1 MAGENLPRVLSQD
14 IGGVELPYL
23 LYEGS
28 GPTLILLHATGFV
41 PWLWHPIARELAP
54 AYRVVAPYFCDHR
67 EVEPEE
73 GGLSWMRIAEDL
85 AAFCKRTGIHRP
97 GLVGHSMGA
106 TVLTLAH
113 TSFRLDARGLVLIEP
128 IFLPQDFYHL
138 RLSVDEHPLASRSI
152 RRKDTWSS
160 REEALAYL
168 RSKPLFKN
176 WDDEMIELYLDHG
189 MRRDELGS
197 LTLACS
203 PRREASLF
211 MGGMAHDPWPF
222 LPLVECPALVLEG
235 ELSENRQYID
245 LKKATASMKAAEYR
259 LISGAG
265 HLIPMEKPGEISGIV
280 RRFFDGV

>member
-1 MAGENLPRVLSQD
+1 MAQDNLPRILSQD
-14 IGGVELPYL
+14 IGDAELPYL
-23 LYEGS
+23 LYEGD
-28 GPTLILLHATGFV
+28 GPTLILMHATGFL
-41 PWLWHPIARELAP
+41 PWLWHPIARKLAP

-85 AAFCKRTGIHRP
+85 SLFCSRAGIHRP

-113 TSFRLDARGLVLIEP
+113 TSFQLDARGLVLIEP

-152 RRKDTWSS
+152 RRRDRWSS
-160 REEALAYL
+160 REEAHAYL
-168 RSKPLFKN
+168 RSKPLFKD
-176 WDDEMIELYLDHG
+176 WDSEMIDLYLDHG
-189 MRRDELGS
+189 MRRDEVGS
-197 LTLACS
+197 LSLACS

-211 MGGMAHDPWPF
+211 MGGMAQDPWPL

-245 LKKATASMKAAEYR
+245 LKKATASMKNAEYR
-259 LISGAG
+259 LVAGAG

-280 RRFFDGV
+280 RRFFDGA